1 MASTIEIHD
10 DARRELD
17 SAAERIAVDRP
28 RAAAEFLDAVR
39 RDLEMLRVYPQAG
52 KQLGRS
58 RLRRLVI
65 DRWRHSIIYA
75 VEDEVI
81 VIFAFAHQSRRP
93 GYWRKRVPR

>member
-1 MASTIEIHD
+1 MAIKIEIHD

-17 SAAERIAVDRP
+17 SAAERIAVDHP

-39 RDLEMLRVYPQAG
+39 RDLEMLRAYPLAG

-58 RLRRLVI
+58 RLRQFVI

-81 VIFAFAHQSRRP
+81 VVFAFAHQSRGP